1 MNDIRFQF
9 YPKNKKLPKHL
20 ETLILEGFKKNHDKI
35 SSDENTLHSNEV
47 LSTIRS
53 SLLKLGYKVE
63 SGKSD
68 KQKIPMPVLFGEN
81 GKIEKRFFPDAFSE
95 EYKTVIEVEAGQ
107 AVENN
112 RFLKD
117 FFECCIMVDIEYCVI
132 AARSKYSF
140 GQKTKMTKDHYAIIL
155 KFFDTM
161 YASGRLGIPLKGL
174 LIIGY

>member
-35 SSDENTLHSNEV
+35 SSDKNTLHSDEV
-47 LSTIRS
+47 LTCVRPSFV
-53 SLLKLGYKVE
+53 KLGYKVE
-63 SGKSD
+63 SGKTE

-81 GKIEKRFFPDAFSE
+81 GKIEKKFFPDAFSE
-95 EYKTVIEVEAGQ
+95 EHKTVIEVEAGQ
-107 AVENN
+107 AVENH

-117 FFECCIMVDIEYCVI
+117 FFECCIMVDVEYCVI

-140 GQKTKMTKDHYAIIL
+140 GKKTVLTKNHFAIIVR
-155 KFFDTM
+155 FFDTM

>member
-1 MNDIRFQF
+1 M
-9 YPKNKKLPKHL
+9 
-20 ETLILEGFKKNHDKI
+20 
-35 SSDENTLHSNEV
+35 
-47 LSTIRS
+47 
-53 SLLKLGYKVE
+53 KLGYKVE

-68 KQKIPMPVLFGEN
+68 KQKILMPVLFGEN

-140 GQKTKMTKDHYAIIL
+140 GNPKHTRDHYAIIL

-161 YASGRLGIPLKGL
+161 YASGRMSIPLQGL

>member
-1 MNDIRFQF
+1 LNNIRFQF

-68 KQKIPMPVLFGEN
+68 KQKILMPVLFGEN

-95 EYKTVIEVEAGQ
+95 EYNTVIEVEAGQ

-140 GQKTKMTKDHYAIIL
+140 GQKTKLTKDHYAIIL

-174 LIIGY
+174 LIVGY